1 MVPDE
6 YLNGGDIVM
15 DNEDLE
21 LMTSDCDLPER
32 LAAWR
37 LGTGR

>member
-6 YLNGGDIVM
+6 YLNGRDTVM

-21 LMTSDCDLPER
+21 LMMSDYDLPQR

>member
-6 YLNGGDIVM
+6 YLNGSYIAM

-21 LMTSDCDLPER
+21 LTMSDCDLPKR

-37 LGTGR
+37 LGTVR